1 MKIIAEGHR
10 GWRARYPENTL
21 CSFAAAID
29 AGVDA
34 VEFDIWLTKDGVPVL
49 MHDGNAR
56 RTCGV
61 DRHLRDMTLQEVKQL
76 DAGLFMGEQFRGT
89 RVPTFEELLA
99 LVREKRP
106 SLLLGVEL
114 KEYTEET
121 ADKTVALLKQYGF
134 FAQCWFYCFNG
145 RIIRYLKER
154 YGGRTMGY
162 PDFQMKEFDG
172 YDAYDEIGISMNIAH
187 SEILPVYQQKGLPMH
202 FYCADTPEEVQ
213 FAVDH
218 GASLITA
225 NELAP
230 LLEIL
235 KK

>member
-1 MKIIAEGHR
+1 MNMISMGTTIVFDMERIGTMQKG
-10 GWRARYPENTL
+10 T
-21 CSFAAAID
+21 AA
-29 AGVDA
+29 
-34 VEFDIWLTKDGVPVL
+34 
-49 MHDGNAR
+49 
-56 RTCGV
+56 
-61 DRHLRDMTLQEVKQL
+61 
-76 DAGLFMGEQFRGT
+76 
-89 RVPTFEELLA
+89 
-99 LVREKRP
+99 
-106 SLLLGVEL
+106 
-114 KEYTEET
+114 
-121 ADKTVALLKQYGF
+121 
-134 FAQCWFYCFNG
+134 
-145 RIIRYLKER
+145 
-154 YGGRTMGY
+154 GGRTMGY

>member
-61 DRHLRDMTLQEVKQL
+61 DRHLREMTLQEVKQL

-134 FAQCWFYCFNG
+134 FA
-145 RIIRYLKER
+145 
-154 YGGRTMGY
+154 
-162 PDFQMKEFDG
+162 
-172 YDAYDEIGISMNIAH
+172 
-187 SEILPVYQQKGLPMH
+187 
-202 FYCADTPEEVQ
+202 
-213 FAVDH
+213 
-218 GASLITA
+218 
-225 NELAP
+225 
-230 LLEIL
+230 
-235 KK
+235 